1 MLLLAILFHCFIIIS
16 PAERSNYDQQ
26 SDEDDYLPPRVTIAI
41 PVHPHNKVNILP
53 YTLGSIESQLYPK
66 ERISVH
72 FFLGIYAPTIANQTR
87 KRLNAKTESMI
98 NDWEKYWSPE
108 STAGAS
114 ECYHSIKVHE
124 EIQVMD
130 EETDESEYWSKERYS
145 RIMSLK
151 QKALHIALEEW
162 SDFLLL
168 TDADVVYTNDSL
180 LRYLLLESGN
190 SSISV
195 FAPMIESLGT
205 YSNFWAGVTSSG
217 YYARTADY
225 LPMLQRETV
234 GWFPVPMIHSSIF
247 IDLNNPTT
255 HELTFYPDTQED
267 PFDDIIA
274 FAFSVHRL
282 GMQFFVNNDHIWGFI
297 PPPITSA
304 SSDVSDQQLID
315 LQLEA
320 LIESP
325 GFTVAKALQSQF
337 SNASHSDTLG
347 VDQVYIINLLRR
359 PERRERMSKTL
370 KVLGIEATF
379 WPATDGKSLTSDQLI
394 NLGIRQLPNYRDP
407 FQKRPMTYGEIG
419 CFMSHYTLWQHL
431 VESNDSLIMV
441 LEDDVRF
448 TDNFRVKYNHTLS
461 QVDWSTIDFLYL
473 GRKAQGE
480 GEEEVISSN
489 LVKPK
494 YSYWT
499 IGYIISKRGARKL
512 LDADPLP
519 TLLPV
524 DEFLPIMYDASPFKE
539 WSKYFPRRNLNA
551 ASASPLL
558 VSPSH
563 FIGDQEYI
571 SDTEDSNVFAGEGEK
586 ANVQT
591 LIGPDGKFHRADE
604 L

>member
-1 MLLLAILFHCFIIIS
+1 MLIFAILFHCLITITLTD
-16 PAERSNYDQQ
+16 RVNYDVP
-26 SDEDDYLPPRVTIAI
+26 SDDDDYLPPRVTIAI
-41 PVHPHNKVNILP
+41 SVHPHNKVNILP

-72 FFLGIYAPTIANQTR
+72 FFLSTYAPTIANQTR
-87 KRLNAKTESMI
+87 KSLNARTKSMI
-98 NDWEKYWSPE
+98 DDWTKYWSHE
-108 STAGAS
+108 SKVGES
-114 ECYHSIKVHE
+114 YHSIKVHRDV
-124 EIQVMD
+124 QVID
-130 EETDESEYWSKERYS
+130 EGTDDSEYWTKERYS

-168 TDADVVYTNDSL
+168 TDADVVYTNDTL
-180 LRYLLLESGN
+180 LRYLLVETGN

-205 YSNFWAGVTSSG
+205 YSNFWAGVTSTG
-217 YYARTADY
+217 YYARTPEY
-225 LPMLQRETV
+225 MPMLQREKV
-234 GWFPVPMIHSSIF
+234 GWFPVPMVHSSIF
-247 IDLNNPTT
+247 IDLNNPVT

-267 PFDDIIA
+267 AFDDIIA
-274 FAFSVHRL
+274 FAYSVHRL

-297 PPPITSA
+297 PPPISSA

-325 GFTVAKALQSQF
+325 GFPVAKALHSHLG
-337 SNASHSDTLG
+337 NASHSDTLG

-370 KVLGIEATF
+370 QVLSIDATF
-379 WPATDGKSLTSDQLI
+379 WPATDGKALTSQQLI
-394 NLGIRQLPNYRDP
+394 NLGIRALPNYRDP

-419 CFMSHYTLWQHL
+419 CFLSHYTLWQHL
-431 VESNDSLIMV
+431 VESDHSLIMV

-448 TDNFRVKYNHTLS
+448 TDNFRAKYNATLS
-461 QVDWSTIDFLYL
+461 QVDWNTIDFLYL

-499 IGYIISKRGARKL
+499 IGYIITKRGARKL

-524 DEFLPIMYDASPFKE
+524 DEFLPIMYDASPYKE
-539 WSKYFPRRNLNA
+539 WTKYFPHRDLNA

-558 VSPSH
+558 VSPTH

-571 SDTEDSNVFAGEGEK
+571 SDTEDSKLLTGEGDK
-586 ANVQT
+586 STVQT
-591 LIGPDGKFHRADE
+591 LIGPDGKFHLADE